1 MFSANKK
8 NVCLFSLLILLFLS
22 SYAYS
27 QVNNAGSKENH
38 PRIYV
43 KSAAGNGFIKS
54 VKETQWTKDI
64 IEEKKK
70 NIEKYIKLCEQE
82 PDWLLSRL
90 QMNWKTKH
98 DKVFLRSEVFS
109 YSEGEAPVPT
119 VRFSGTKGLDYRL
132 FGPGHRTN

>member
-1 MFSANKK
+1 M
-8 NVCLFSLLILLFLS
+8 
-22 SYAYS
+22 
-27 QVNNAGSKENH
+27 
-38 PRIYV
+38 R
-43 KSAAGNGFIKS
+43 
-54 VKETQWTKDI
+54 
-64 IEEKKK
+64 EKKK

-109 YSEGEAPVPT
+109 YSEGESPCINGALL
-119 VRFSGTKGLDYRL
+119 RTKGLDYRL